1 MKKVRKQH
9 FGSTIKGKITIYAAI
24 SMVVMIAI
32 TALINSIL
40 LNSALKTS
48 EHSVLAAKAEG
59 TSDIIDDW
67 LIGQA
72 DMVET
77 IKNAL
82 ESMEKDN
89 PEAIM
94 DFLEKSLEDNEDALM
109 YS

>member
-9 FGSTIKGKITIYAAI
+9 FRSTIKGKITIYAAI

-32 TALINSIL
+32 TALINRIV
-40 LNSALKTS
+40 LNLALKTS
-48 EHSVLAAKAEG
+48 ERSALVAKAEG
-59 TSDIIDDW
+59 TSDVIDDW

-82 ESMEKDN
+82 EGMEKDN
-89 PEAIM
+89 PEAVSKNGLICGNVRASCGK
-94 DFLEKSLEDNEDALM
+94 F
-109 YS
+109 

>member
-32 TALINSIL
+32 TALINRIV
-40 LNSALKTS
+40 LNLALKTS
-48 EHSVLAAKAEG
+48 ERSALVAKAEG
-59 TSDIIDDW
+59 TSDVIDDW

-82 ESMEKDN
+82 EGMEKDN
-89 PEAIM
+89 LEAVSKNGLICGNVRASCGK
-94 DFLEKSLEDNEDALM
+94 F
-109 YS
+109 